1 MHPAMPNIMAK
12 LPAHTPILQLFV
24 ASNEVLKG
32 KKQGSIFLDS
42 KLSLQSSGLGVKT
55 GTDLAQGAR
64 RPLLRRNLLV
74 TT

>member
-1 MHPAMPNIMAK
+1 MPNIMAK
-12 LPAHTPILQLFV
+12 LTAHTPILQLFV
-24 ASNEVLKG
+24 ASNEVPKG
-32 KKQGSIFLDS
+32 KKKQGSIFLDS